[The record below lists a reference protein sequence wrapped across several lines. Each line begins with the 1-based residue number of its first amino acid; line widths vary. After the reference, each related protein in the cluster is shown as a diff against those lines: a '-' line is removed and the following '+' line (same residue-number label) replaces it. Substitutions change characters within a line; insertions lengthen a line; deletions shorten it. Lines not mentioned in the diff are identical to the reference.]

1 MLAMTVSYLS
11 RTLTRPSLLVQSLF
25 KIASSSVH
33 CSAIF
38 CSFSLIVTH
47 DLKRKKSVNKNY
59 KNVFFGILESKK
71 SAEILSIF
79 GQVWLNFGS
88 KRSFLLYTIKIEV
101 LMALSLR
108 EFTV

>member
-59 KNVFFGILESKK
+59 KNVFFWDSGVQKK
-71 SAEILSIF
+71 CRNFVNFRASLVEFRFKKVISA
-79 GQVWLNFGS
+79 V
-88 KRSFLLYTIKIEV
+88 YD
-101 LMALSLR
+101 
-108 EFTV
+108 